1 MAIRTLLPGIVEV
14 SVVNSDKLNAFGSA
28 QIAQL
33 AADVTEVCDD
43 PANRVI
49 IYRGAPSKFGI
60 SGFAGANLAELADL
74 SDPEHP
80 KPLPRQ
86 DARAH
91 LEEGLTAIS
100 GIDSTR
106 LRMNLSGQADDPGPV
121 FIIGYFSG
129 LLAGGMEFAEICDL
143 RFMTPKAPFGLPEGN
158 LAGLPGWGGVEA
170 MRRMTSPVQ
179 LAEILLNL
187 GHKMG
192 GFVDA
197 ETALRWGLI
206 NGIVGTDEMQVEG
219 IDQPVPAI
227 EAHAIA
233 KAQMVLKLDGCML
246 RAALKLIR
254 MDPHKDCT
262 PFVTDM
268 MSKLMTRE
276 IWARNAAKYA

>member
-1 MAIRTLLPGIVEV
+1 
-14 SVVNSDKLNAFGSA
+14 
-28 QIAQL
+28 
-33 AADVTEVCDD
+33 
-43 PANRVI
+43 
-49 IYRGAPSKFGI
+49 
-60 SGFAGANLAELADL
+60 
-74 SDPEHP
+74 
-80 KPLPRQ
+80 
-86 DARAH
+86 
-91 LEEGLTAIS
+91 
-100 GIDSTR
+100 
-106 LRMNLSGQADDPGPV
+106 
-121 FIIGYFSG
+121 
-129 LLAGGMEFAEICDL
+129 
-143 RFMTPKAPFGLPEGN
+143 
-158 LAGLPGWGGVEA
+158 
-170 MRRMTSPVQ
+170 
-179 LAEILLNL
+179 
-187 GHKMG
+187 MG